1 MGQVDY
7 ISHPSA
13 HFSPGNDSI
22 EDDNG
27 KSENGEQSHQML
39 LASCKTQTSPSYS
52 ITKRH
57 TTCVPIILT
66 VDVGGHATEFSVI
79 QSLRT

>member
-1 MGQVDY
+1 MGQVGY

-13 HFSPGNDSI
+13 HFSTGNDSI
-22 EDDNG
+22 DDNG

-39 LASCKTQTSPSYS
+39 LASRKTQTSPSYS